1 MIIIRK
7 AVAFIKK
14 SFIMQKNYPLAF
26 FISVF
31 HIVFSMALFYF
42 LAKLFDKSEQSIDL
56 GRYKGDLFTFFLI
69 GLAYAKFL
77 DTWLTCFSES
87 FQNEFYSGT
96 LESVLATPTGAFQIL
111 FLSILWPQI
120 FAALQVLIYF
130 VVGVSIFGAHISFK
144 GYLLALII
152 TIISMLTIAGI
163 GIISAALLIIF
174 KRGNLLRDALYF
186 SSLLLSGVYF
196 PIEILPRLLQK
207 ISLILPTTYSLRAI
221 RGVLTD
227 GYNIDYLY
235 SDVRVLLI
243 FAAVLFPLSLY
254 VFKKAFLHAKAAG
267 SLTHY

>member
-1 MIIIRK
+1 
-7 AVAFIKK
+7 
-14 SFIMQKNYPLAF
+14 MQKNYPLAF
-26 FISVF
+26 FINVF
-31 HIVFSMALFYF
+31 HIVFTIALFYF
-42 LAKLFDKSEQSIDL
+42 LAKLFGKSGQGIDL

-96 LESVLATPTGAFQIL
+96 LESILVTPTGTFQVL

-120 FAALQVLIYF
+120 FAMLQVLIYF
-130 VVGVSIFGAHISFK
+130 AVGVLIFGAHIAIK
-144 GYLLALII
+144 GYVLALVI
-152 TIISMLTIAGI
+152 TIISMLAITGI
-163 GIISAALLIIF
+163 GIISAALLMVF
-174 KRGNLLRDALYF
+174 KRGNLLRNAFYF
-186 SSLLLSGVYF
+186 SSLFLSGVYF

-227 GYNIDYLY
+227 GYRMDYVY
-235 SDVRVLLI
+235 SDLGALLI

-254 VFKKAFLHAKAAG
+254 VFKKAFLHAKTVG